1 MYDNF
6 TSLAWLIDNGPNS
19 YELATGQFNDL
30 GWMNPTA
37 EYFEKHTVVS

>member
-6 TSLAWLIDNGPNS
+6 TSLAWLIDYGPHS
-19 YELATGQFNDL
+19 FELATGQFSDMVM
-30 GWMNPTA
+30 MNPAA